1 MDRLAVDRRSIARAW
16 IALPVLLAGGVAPS
30 ARAQVF
36 DAEYDGSL
44 GGSFGSSAC
53 RIGDVDGDGC
63 DDYAIGEPE
72 FDIYQQG
79 RAVVY
84 SGRTHTMITYF
95 YGNYQSSTGAAVDGK
110 IDVDGDG
117 HPDLLIGAPDD
128 STAGNHG
135 GAVHVFS
142 PYRNAWLYPLYEPAA
157 NAAFGTSVR
166 ALEDDLD
173 GDGVGD
179 FIVGAPGID
188 TAYVISG
195 RNGSVIFKKVGQSG
209 SHFGFSVSRAGDLD
223 GDNLVDFVVGSPD
236 YVDSSGNVTGRVSA
250 FAGKD
255 GSRLWTV
262 DGAADSKFGFA
273 LANPGDLDGDS
284 FGDLAVGAPHHL
296 DPNGVQTGCVTVLSG
311 KAPSVLYK
319 VFGDSLDDGFG
330 RSVRGVAGDIDH
342 DGTNDFIVGA
352 PQLAST
358 DVGYARTISGAT
370 GAVLFTY
377 TKHTSP
383 GKPKSDYG
391 VAVAG
396 GDFDG
401 DGRTDVLI
409 GGNLF
414 DSGDG
419 LAETWLTAVADSSHY
434 GTGWAGS
441 LGVPTITAQNSPVV
455 GQSLAIDLSNSAGVA
470 TVGVLLLGVT
480 QVSVP
485 TNKGGTLL
493 VDPLLLVPLSIPAA
507 GITLSGSVPNDPA
520 LYGFHA
526 YLQGLELDVGATKGM
541 SFTRG
546 LDLEFGFP

>member
-1 MDRLAVDRRSIARAW
+1 VNRRSIHRLSIARAW
-16 IALPVLLAGGVAPS
+16 IALPGLLVGGVAPS

-36 DAEYDGSL
+36 DAEYSGAI
-44 GGSFGSSAC
+44 GGSFGSSAA
-53 RIGDVDGDGC
+53 RVGDVDGDGC
-63 DDYAIGEPE
+63 DDLVIGEPDWST
-72 FDIYQQG
+72 FQQG
-79 RAVVY
+79 RAVIY
-84 SGRTHTMITYF
+84 SGKTHAQITYF
-95 YGNYQSSTGAAVDGK
+95 YGNSASRTGAAVDGK
-110 IDVDGDG
+110 IDADGDG
-117 HPDLLIGAPDD
+117 HPDVLIGAPDD
-128 STAGNHG
+128 STAGNHA

-142 PYRNAWLYPLYEPAA
+142 PYRNLWLYPLYGSAA
-157 NAAFGTSVR
+157 NARFGTSVR
-166 ALEDDLD
+166 ALQDDVD
-173 GDGVGD
+173 GDGTGD

-188 TAYVISG
+188 TVYVLSG
-195 RNGSVIFKKVGQSG
+195 VDGHVLYTKAGQSG
-209 SHFGFSVSRAGDLD
+209 SSFGFSVSRAGNLD
-223 GDNLVDFVVGSPD
+223 GDGIVDFVIGSPD
-236 YVDSSGNVTGRVSA
+236 YVDASGNVTGRVSA

-255 GSRLWTV
+255 GSKLWSV

-284 FGDLAVGAPHHL
+284 FGDVAVGAPHHL

-311 KAPSVLYK
+311 QAHSVLYK
-319 VFGDSLDDGFG
+319 VFGDTLDDGFG
-330 RSVRGVAGDIDH
+330 RSVRGAAGDIDD
-342 DGTNDFIVGA
+342 DGTDDFIVGA

-414 DSGDG
+414 DGGDG
-419 LAETWLTAVADSSHY
+419 LAETWLTAVANTSHY
-434 GTGWAGS
+434 GAGWAGS
-441 LGVPTITAQNSPVV
+441 LGVPTLTAQSPPVV
-455 GQSLAIDLSNSAGVA
+455 GQNLAVDLSNSAGVP
-470 TVGVLLLGVT
+470 TPGVLLIGVA
-480 QVSVP
+480 QESIL

-493 VDPLLLVPLSIPAA
+493 VDLLLLVPLSIPAA

-526 YLQGLELDVGATKGM
+526 DLQGLELDAGATKGM

>member
-1 MDRLAVDRRSIARAW
+1 VNRRSIHRLSIARAW
-16 IALPVLLAGGVAPS
+16 IALPGLLVGGVAPS

-36 DAEYDGSL
+36 DADYEGYL
-44 GGSFGSSAC
+44 GGSFGSSVA
-53 RIGDVDGDGC
+53 RIGDVDGDGG
-63 DDYAIGEPE
+63 DDYVIGEPY
-72 FDIYQQG
+72 FSTYQQG

-84 SGRTHTMITYF
+84 SGLTHAVITSF
-95 YGNYQSSTGAAVDGK
+95 VGNQSSRAGAAVDGK

-117 HPDLLIGAPDD
+117 HPDVLVGAPDD
-128 STAGNHG
+128 SSNGYHG
-135 GAVHVFS
+135 GAIHVFS
-142 PYRNAWLYPLYEPAA
+142 PYRNLWLYSLYVAIPLAG
-157 NAAFGTSVR
+157 FGTSIR
-166 ALEDDLD
+166 ALQDDVD
-173 GDGVGD
+173 GDGIGD

-188 TAYVISG
+188 TAYVLSG
-195 RNGSVIFKKVGQSG
+195 VDGHVLYTKTGQSG
-209 SHFGFSVSRAGDLD
+209 SNFGFSVSRAGNLD
-223 GDNLVDFVVGSPD
+223 GDGFVDFVIGSPD
-236 YVDSSGNVTGRVSA
+236 YVDGSGNVTGRVSA

-255 GSRLWTV
+255 GSKIWTV

-284 FGDLAVGAPHHL
+284 FGDVVVGAPHHL
-296 DPNGVQTGCVTVLSG
+296 DPNGVQTGCATVLSG
-311 KAPSVLYK
+311 QAPSVLFK
-319 VFGDSLDDGFG
+319 VFGDNLDDGFG

-342 DGTNDFIVGA
+342 DGTDDFIVGA

-409 GGNLF
+409 GGSLF
-414 DSGDG
+414 DSSLGI
-419 LAETWLTAVADSSHY
+419 AETWLTAVANTSHY
-434 GTGWAGS
+434 GAGWAGS
-441 LGVPTITAQNSPVV
+441 LGAPTLAAQSPPVV
-455 GQSLAIDLSNSAGVA
+455 GQSLAVDLSNSAGVP
-470 TVGVLLLGVT
+470 TPGVLLIGVA
-480 QVSVP
+480 QESIL

-526 YLQGLELDVGATKGM
+526 DLQGLELDAGASKGM

>member
-1 MDRLAVDRRSIARAW
+1 VNRLSIHRRSIAPTW
-16 IALPVLLAGGVAPS
+16 IALPVLCVGGIAPS
-30 ARAQVF
+30 AQAQVF
-36 DAEYDGSL
+36 DTEYDGSP
-44 GGSFGSSAC
+44 GGSFGSSAA
-53 RIGDVDGDGC
+53 RVGDVDGDGC
-63 DDYAIGEPE
+63 DDYVIGEPE

-79 RAVVY
+79 RAVIY
-84 SGRTHTMITYF
+84 SGRTHAEITYF
-95 YGNYQSSTGAAVDGK
+95 YGNYQSRTGAAVDGK
-110 IDVDGDG
+110 IDADGDG
-117 HPDLLIGAPDD
+117 HPDVLIGAPDD
-128 STAGNHG
+128 SSAANHA

-142 PYRNAWLYPLYEPAA
+142 PYRDLWLYPLYGASA
-157 NAAFGTSVR
+157 NEAFGTSVR
-166 ALEDDLD
+166 ALQDDVD
-173 GDGVGD
+173 GDGIGD

-188 TAYVISG
+188 TAYVYSG
-195 RNGSVIFKKVGQSG
+195 ANGHVIYTKVGQTG
-209 SHFGFSVSRAGDLD
+209 SNFGFSVSRAGDLD
-223 GDNLVDFVVGSPD
+223 GDGIVDFVIGSPD
-236 YVDSSGNVTGRVSA
+236 YVDGSGNVTGRVSA

-255 GSRLWTV
+255 GSKIWSV
-262 DGAADSKFGFA
+262 DGVADSKFGFA

-284 FGDLAVGAPHHL
+284 FGDIAVGAPHHL

-319 VFGDSLDDGFG
+319 VFGDNLDDGFG
-330 RSVRGVAGDIDH
+330 RTVRGVAGDIDH
-342 DGTNDFIVGA
+342 DGIDDFIVGA

-370 GAVLFTY
+370 GAALFTY

-391 VAVAG
+391 IAVAG

-419 LAETWLTAVADSSHY
+419 LAETWLTAVANTSHY

-441 LGVPTITAQNSPVV
+441 LGVPTLTAQNSPVV
-455 GQSLAIDLSNSAGVA
+455 GQNLAIDLSNSAGVP
-470 TVGVLLLGVT
+470 TVGVLLIGVA
-480 QVSVP
+480 QESVA

-507 GITLSGSVPNDPA
+507 GITLSGNVPSDPA

-526 YLQGLELDVGATKGM
+526 YLQGLELDAGASKGA

-546 LDLEFGFP
+546 LDAEFGFP